1 MLGCSFSADVAA
13 CMQVESLAR
22 AMELGEEAAE
32 RVTKEFPPP
41 VKLEFEK
48 VRSCQHS
55 LSRRGLNLFKYPVP
69 HSLHAAGYHPQL
81 AFTFSK
87 HSGRAL

>member
-1 MLGCSFSADVAA
+1 MFGAADAEQRVHV
-13 CMQVESLAR
+13 QVESLAR

-48 VRSCQHS
+48 VRSASATCRVNTVLS
-55 LSRRGLNLFKYPVP
+55 LE
-69 HSLHAAGYHPQL
+69 SLCLRSDPQ
-81 AFTFSK
+81 
-87 HSGRAL
+87 

>member
-1 MLGCSFSADVAA
+1 MVFSEKCYAGTKNVMTLKLNQ
-13 CMQVESLAR
+13 CLQVESLAR

-48 VRSCQHS
+48 VCW
-55 LSRRGLNLFKYPVP
+55 
-69 HSLHAAGYHPQL
+69 
-81 AFTFSK
+81 
-87 HSGRAL
+87 